1 MTQASTLPRSEPGT
15 LRPMLARLTRYPF
28 DSADHLFELKWDGI
42 RAFALVD
49 GPQLKLVN
57 RNGVE
62 VSRHFPELS
71 GLPRQVSSDSAVLDG
86 ELVCLDKQGHP
97 DFAMLQLR
105 LQKPEGVRSRANP
118 VHFIAC
124 DVLRLDGGSVMG
136 EPLVKRKNLL
146 HQIMKPSEIA
156 QPCEF
161 IENDGKA
168 FFQATCELGLEG
180 VVAKAKESL
189 YFPGKRSQHWLKVK
203 RVRESEFV
211 GGGYTFGGNKSEAFT
226 SLILGLHDNDGQ
238 LLCVGQLA
246 TGFTKNLGREL
257 LPRLQA
263 LHTSECP
270 FVVPPDIRRFIYW
283 CRPQVV
289 CQVEYGEITEQGQL
303 AYPVLKALRT
313 DKSPG
318 ECTVSDAP
326 GWPGLLADF
335 A

>member
-1 MTQASTLPRSEPGT
+1 M
-15 LRPMLARLTRYPF
+15 
-28 DSADHLFELKWDGI
+28 
-42 RAFALVD
+42 D

-211 GGGYTFGGNKSEAFT
+211 VGGYTFGGNKSEAFT

-238 LLCVGQLA
+238 LLCVRQLA
-246 TGFTKNLGREL
+246 TGFTKNLGRGAATPTAGIAHIRVPFCCATRHPQVHL
-257 LPRLQA
+257 LVQAAGRLPGGVWRDHRTGPAGLPRAQG
-263 LHTSECP
+263 
-270 FVVPPDIRRFIYW
+270 
-283 CRPQVV
+283 PQDR
-289 CQVEYGEITEQGQL
+289 QVSRGVHRVGCARL
-303 AYPVLKALRT
+303 ARSSGGFRLRLVT
-313 DKSPG
+313 G
-318 ECTVSDAP
+318 V
-326 GWPGLLADF
+326 
-335 A
+335 